1 MCHGGI
7 HIAKGG
13 WWWQERAREPST
25 GQSVNIQT
33 LSKHSALGCSL
44 KSILRLN
51 LLLGEISL

>member
-1 MCHGGI
+1 MCGT